1 MSWGIRIMRGG
12 NNSSKK
18 DLNGFLEW
26 GLDGFF
32 IGINHQR
39 WHGKS
44 WQQQQINSRIFLK
57 NWFSWFFFYSWQ
69 IGMACRIICYPGFNN
84 SFSNI
89 FFVKE
94 SIKRR
99 KDYLFQCTK
108 WPSGATLLLIFLTL
122 FAPFIGDAIR
132 ARKKLIFRQSPSSG
146 EIFT

>member
-18 DLNGFLEW
+18 DLNGFFEW

-57 NWFSWFFFYSWQ
+57 NWFSWFCFFDSWQ

-89 FFVKE
+89 FLRERIYQKKE
-94 SIKRR
+94 R
-99 KDYLFQCTK
+99 
-108 WPSGATLLLIFLTL
+108 LLISMHKVTIWCYT
-122 FAPFIGDAIR
+122 FAYFSYPLCALYWEGH
-132 ARKKLIFRQSPSSG
+132 
-146 EIFT
+146 

>member
-1 MSWGIRIMRGG
+1 MRGG

-18 DLNGFLEW
+18 DLNGFFEW

-57 NWFSWFFFYSWQ
+57 NWFSWFCFFDSWQ

-89 FFVKE
+89 FLRERIYQKKE
-94 SIKRR
+94 RLLISI
-99 KDYLFQCTK
+99 K

-122 FAPFIGDAIR
+122 FAPFIGGAIR
-132 ARKKLIFRQSPSSG
+132 ARKKLTFRQSPSSG
-146 EIFT
+146 EIFN